1 MADSSTWS
9 ALRNPVFRNLWI
21 ASLVS
26 GTCVAA
32 HDTAATWAM
41 SSVTHMPIFLSLMST
56 VASLPFFL
64 FTLPAGA
71 LADMVDRRRLIFT
84 MNVWLAIAAG
94 GLAVCGWLHLLTPA
108 VILIGVFLVGTGFA
122 WNSPAWTAIQPEI
135 VSNDQLPSA
144 ATLGGLQLNI
154 SGIIGPLIGG
164 LLLHFLDPSGVF
176 AINAACFFLL
186 IYAVHQ
192 VKPSK
197 VTSNLPLENF
207 FGSFLSAVRYVRYTQ
222 GIQVVL
228 VRNIIFAFLISVIPS
243 LLPVVGLKKLHLDP
257 SGLGMIFTFMGI
269 GSVSAAVLILP
280 WMRARFHSNIITVV
294 ANALVAAVFFLMAFS
309 DVEWLFL
316 IAACLAGIAWTMAAS
331 ELWVAGQRAM
341 PVWAR
346 GRMNATIIMVA
357 QGATALG
364 GIIWG
369 GAASMWGVTSTL
381 YASAVLAFVGIFVLF
396 ILSIDFTGELDF
408 EPAQVGAASFR
419 LIHVPGP
426 RDGPIAIMFD
436 VEVDRLRGRQLPDIL
451 RQVRLI
457 YLRNGAFSWRLYEDL
472 GRPNTYR
479 VEMMYPSW
487 TEYLLL
493 QERLTRQELETM
505 RQARALHVGGEP
517 PEIRRFLCVNR
528 DLHTRRMPV
537 TRPSSMPEA
546 PLMIDKASP

>member
-71 LADMVDRRRLIFT
+71 LADMVDRRRLIYT

-108 VILIGVFLVGTGFA
+108 VILTGVFLVGTGFA

-396 ILSIDFTGELDF
+396 ILSIDFTGELEF

>member
-41 SSVTHMPIFLSLMST
+41 NSVTHTPIFLSLMST

-71 LADMVDRRRLIFT
+71 LADMVDRRRLICT

-135 VSNDQLPSA
+135 VTNDQLPSA

-164 LLLHFLDPSGVF
+164 FLLRFLDPSGVF
-176 AINAACFFLL
+176 AVNAVCFFLL
-186 IYAVHQ
+186 IYAVLQ
-192 VKPSK
+192 VKPAQ

-228 VRNIIFAFLISVIPS
+228 LRNILFAFLISVIPS

-269 GSVSAAVLILP
+269 GSVAAAVFMLP

-294 ANALVAAVFFLMAFS
+294 ANALVGAVFILMAFS
-309 DVEWLFL
+309 DVEWMFL
-316 IAACLAGIAWTMAAS
+316 IAACLAGVAWTMAAS

-346 GRMNATIIMVA
+346 GRMNATIIMAA

-364 GIIWG
+364 GIVWG
-369 GAASMWGVTSTL
+369 GAASMWGVTSTI
-381 YASAVLAFVGIFVLF
+381 YAAALLAFVGLGVIF
-396 ILSIDFTGELDF
+396 ILSIDFIGELDF
-408 EPAQVGAASFR
+408 EPAQVGAHSLR

-436 VEVDRLRGRQLPDIL
+436 VEVDRARGRHLPDIL
-451 RQVRLI
+451 REVRLI

-493 QERLTRQELETM
+493 QERLTQKEVETM
-505 RQARALHVGGEP
+505 RQARALHIGEGP
-517 PEIRRFLCVNR
+517 PELRRFLCVNR

-546 PLMIDKASP
+546 PLMVDKASP

>member
-41 SSVTHMPIFLSLMST
+41 SSMTRTPIFLSLMST

-71 LADMVDRRRLIFT
+71 LADMVDRRRLICT

-135 VSNDQLPSA
+135 VTNDQLPSA

-164 LLLHFLDPSGVF
+164 FLLRFLDPSGVF
-176 AINAACFFLL
+176 AVNAVCFFLL
-186 IYAVHQ
+186 IYAVLQ
-192 VKPSK
+192 VKPAK

-207 FGSFLSAVRYVRYTQ
+207 FGSFLTAVRYVRYTQ

-228 VRNIIFAFLISVIPS
+228 LRNILFAFLISVIPS

-269 GSVSAAVLILP
+269 GSVAAAVFVLP

-309 DVEWLFL
+309 DVEWMFL
-316 IAACLAGIAWTMAAS
+316 IAACLAGVAWTMAAS

-346 GRMNATIIMVA
+346 GRMNATIIMAA

-364 GIIWG
+364 GIVWG

-381 YASAVLAFVGIFVLF
+381 YASALLAFVGLAVIF

-408 EPAQVGAASFR
+408 EPAQVGANSLR

-436 VEVDRLRGRQLPDIL
+436 VEVDRARGRHLPDVL
-451 RQVRLI
+451 REVRLI

-493 QERLTRQELETM
+493 QERLTQKEVETM
-505 RQARALHVGGEP
+505 RQARALHIGEEP
-517 PEIRRFLCVNR
+517 PEVRRFLCVNR

>member
-1 MADSSTWS
+1 M
-9 ALRNPVFRNLWI
+9 N
-21 ASLVS
+21 
-26 GTCVAA
+26 
-32 HDTAATWAM
+32 
-41 SSVTHMPIFLSLMST
+41 SVTHMPIFLSLMST

-71 LADMVDRRRLIFT
+71 LADMVDRRRLIYT
-84 MNVWLAIAAG
+84 MNIWLAIAAG
-94 GLAVCGWLHLLTPA
+94 GLAVCGWLQLLTPA

-144 ATLGGLQLNI
+144 ATLGGLQLNL

-164 LLLHFLDPSGVF
+164 LLLHFLEPSSVF

-186 IYAVHQ
+186 IYAVYQ
-192 VKPSK
+192 VKPAK

-207 FGSFLSAVRYVRYTQ
+207 FGSFLSAVRYVRYTH

-228 VRNIIFAFLISVIPS
+228 LRNVLFAFIISVIPS

-257 SGLGMIFTFMGI
+257 SGLGLIFTSMGT
-269 GSVSAAVLILP
+269 GSVAAAVFVLP

-316 IAACLAGIAWTMAAS
+316 IAACMAGIAWTMAAS

-346 GRMNATIIMVA
+346 GRMNATIIMAA

-364 GIIWG
+364 GIVWG

-381 YASAVLAFVGIFVLF
+381 YAAALCAFVGLAALF

-408 EPAQVGAASFR
+408 DPAQVGAPSLR

-436 VEVDRLRGRQLPDIL
+436 VEVDRQRGRQLPDVL
-451 RQVRLI
+451 REVRLI

-472 GRPNTYR
+472 SRPNTYR

-505 RQARALHVGGEP
+505 RQARALHIGEEP
-517 PEIRRFLCVNR
+517 PEVRRFLCVNR

-546 PLMIDKASP
+546 PLMIDKASG

>member
-21 ASLVS
+21 ASLIS

-71 LADMVDRRRLIFT
+71 LADMVDRRRLIYT
-84 MNVWLAIAAG
+84 MNVWLAVAAG
-94 GLAVCGWLHLLTPA
+94 GLAISGWLHLLTPA

-164 LLLHFLDPSGVF
+164 LLLRFLDPSGVF
-176 AINAACFFLL
+176 AINAVCFFLL

-192 VKPSK
+192 VKPSR

-228 VRNIIFAFLISVIPS
+228 ARNILFAFLISVIPS

-257 SGLGMIFTFMGI
+257 SGLGMIFTCMGI
-269 GSVSAAVLILP
+269 GSVTAAVLILP

-294 ANALVAAVFFLMAFS
+294 ANALVAAVFFLMAAS

-316 IAACLAGIAWTMAAS
+316 IASCLAGIAWTMAAS

-346 GRMNATIIMVA
+346 GRMNATIIMAA

-369 GAASMWGVTSTL
+369 GAASMWSVTSTL
-381 YASAVLAFVGIFVLF
+381 YASAVLAFVGLSLLF
-396 ILSIDFTGELDF
+396 ILSIDFTGELEF

-472 GRPNTYR
+472 ARPNTYR

-505 RQARALHVGGEP
+505 RHARALHIGGEP

>member
-1 MADSSTWS
+1 MADTSTWS

-21 ASLVS
+21 ASLIS

-41 SSVTHMPIFLSLMST
+41 NSAARTPIFLSLMST

-71 LADMVDRRRLIFT
+71 LADMVDRRRLIYA
-84 MNVWLAIAAG
+84 MNIWLAIAAG
-94 GLAVCGWLHLLTPA
+94 GLAVCGWMRLLNPA

-164 LLLHFLDPSGVF
+164 LLLRFVDPSGVF
-176 AINAACFFLL
+176 AINAVCFLL
-186 IYAVHQ
+186 VIFAVHQ
-192 VKPSK
+192 VKPAR

-207 FGSFLSAVRYVRYTQ
+207 VGSFLSAVRYVRYTH

-228 VRNIIFAFLISVIPS
+228 ARNILFAFGISVIPA

-257 SGLGMIFTFMGI
+257 SGLGMIYTFMGI
-269 GSVSAAVLILP
+269 GSVAAAVFVLP
-280 WMRARFHSNIITVV
+280 WMRARFHSNIITVL
-294 ANALVAAVFFLMAFS
+294 ANALVAFVFFLMAFS

-316 IAACLAGIAWTMAAS
+316 IAACLAGAAWTMAAS

-346 GRMNATIIMVA
+346 GRMNATVIMTA

-364 GIIWG
+364 GIVWG
-369 GAASMWGVTSTL
+369 VAASMWGITATL
-381 YASAVLAFVGIFVLF
+381 YAAAVLGFLGLALLF
-396 ILSIDFTGELDF
+396 ILSIDFTAELDF
-408 EPAQVGAASFR
+408 EPAQIGAASMR
-419 LIHVPGP
+419 LLHVPAP
-426 RDGPIAIMFD
+426 CDGPVSIMFD
-436 VEVDRLRGRQLPDIL
+436 VEVDRKGGRDLPEVLRE
-451 RQVRLI
+451 VRLI

-479 VEMMYPSW
+479 IEMMYPSW
-487 TEYLLL
+487 TEYLLQ
-493 QERLTRQELETM
+493 QERLTRQELETIKK
-505 RQARALHVGGEP
+505 AKTLHVGVDD

-528 DLHTRRMPV
+528 DLHTRRSPV
-537 TRPSSMPEA
+537 TRPSSMAEA
-546 PLMIDKASP
+546 PLMVDKASP

>member
-1 MADSSTWS
+1 
-9 ALRNPVFRNLWI
+9 
-21 ASLVS
+21 
-26 GTCVAA
+26 
-32 HDTAATWAM
+32 
-41 SSVTHMPIFLSLMST
+41 
-56 VASLPFFL
+56 
-64 FTLPAGA
+64 
-71 LADMVDRRRLIFT
+71 MVDRRRLIYT

-94 GLAVCGWLHLLTPA
+94 GLAICGWLHLLTPA

-135 VSNDQLPSA
+135 VTNDQLPSA

-176 AINAACFFLL
+176 AINAVCFFLL

-192 VKPSK
+192 VKPPK

-222 GIQVVL
+222 GIQIVL
-228 VRNIIFAFLISVIPS
+228 LRNILFAFLISVIPS
-243 LLPVVGLKKLHLDP
+243 LLPVVGLKKLHLDA

-269 GSVSAAVLILP
+269 GSVAAAVLVLP

-294 ANALVAAVFFLMAFS
+294 ANGLVAAVFFLMAFS
-309 DVEWLFL
+309 DVEWLFM

-381 YASAVLAFVGIFVLF
+381 YAAALLAFVGLAALF
-396 ILSIDFTGELDF
+396 LLSIDFTGELDF
-408 EPAQVGAASFR
+408 DPAQVGAPSLR

-436 VEVDRLRGRQLPDIL
+436 VEVDRQRGRQLPDVL
-451 RQVRLI
+451 REVRLI

-493 QERLTRQELETM
+493 QERLTRQELDTM
-505 RQARALHVGGEP
+505 RQARALHIGEEP
-517 PEIRRFLCVNR
+517 PEVRRFLCVNR

-546 PLMIDKASP
+546 PLMIDKAS

>member
-71 LADMVDRRRLIFT
+71 LADMVDRRRLIYT

-222 GIQVVL
+222 AIQVVL
-228 VRNIIFAFLISVIPS
+228 ARNIIFAFLISVIPS

-269 GSVSAAVLILP
+269 GSVSAAVLVLP

-381 YASAVLAFVGIFVLF
+381 YASAVLAFVGLFVLF

>member
-21 ASLVS
+21 ASLIS

-71 LADMVDRRRLIFT
+71 LADMVDRRRLIYT

-94 GLAVCGWLHLLTPA
+94 GLAICGWLHLLTPA

-135 VSNDQLPSA
+135 VTNDQLPSA

-164 LLLHFLDPSGVF
+164 LLLRFLDPSGVF

-186 IYAVHQ
+186 IYAVHR
-192 VKPSK
+192 VKPAK

-207 FGSFLSAVRYVRYTQ
+207 FGSFLAAVRYVRYTQ
-222 GIQVVL
+222 GIQIVL
-228 VRNIIFAFLISVIPS
+228 LRNIIFAFLISVIPS
-243 LLPVVGLKKLHLDP
+243 LLPVVGLKKLHLDA
-257 SGLGMIFTFMGI
+257 SGLGMIFTFMGT
-269 GSVSAAVLILP
+269 GSVAAAVLVLP

-294 ANALVAAVFFLMAFS
+294 ANGLVAAVFFLMAFS
-309 DVEWLFL
+309 DVEWLFM
-316 IAACLAGIAWTMAAS
+316 ISACLAGIAWTMAAS

-346 GRMNATIIMVA
+346 GRMNATIIMAA

-381 YASAVLAFVGIFVLF
+381 YAAALLAFVGLAALF
-396 ILSIDFTGELDF
+396 LLSIDFTGELEFD
-408 EPAQVGAASFR
+408 PAQVGAPSLR

-436 VEVDRLRGRQLPDIL
+436 VEVDRQRGRQLPDIL
-451 RQVRLI
+451 REVRLI

-493 QERLTRQELETM
+493 QERLTRQELDTM
-505 RQARALHVGGEP
+505 RQARALHIGEEP
-517 PEIRRFLCVNR
+517 PEVRRFLCVNR

-546 PLMIDKASP
+546 PLMIDKASS